1 MDILT
6 IFHVAISLGSKVL
19 NAPPNYNEML
29 MQVIDDYY
37 FRNGSL
43 LHDAGLSKAELSQAI
58 LQPDS
63 YEQKQWNNFINYF
76 IKLSVIINELNEQIN
91 IILAEQKQT
100 EKNIYAAE
108 QLLKLILEARERWDM
123 SMLNDEQD
131 RMLKLFKDYE
141 ERFNTLKSNGS
152 HITFIYTRLAEI
164 QIEMNH
170 HVEVVQNIAQQR
182 MEKVTEAVTQSS
194 HQRIDAFENLA
205 TNLQK
210 VLDENTVNLR
220 ETETQLAKTDPSEQ
234 LYSELTS
241 KVDFYKDA
249 ISKYEQAKQLIEQQ
263 KEKEIESRQLNE
275 EILEKLT
282 QQLPEPSTIEERMQ
296 IAQETL
302 TSSAILIANDSKQR
316 ENTSIILNEIE
327 ELFKDN
333 PLISNTLINNI
344 SDFKNGLVQSSALE
358 DAFKFGEEELSSTL
372 DSFGNL
378 MKEKHSITQELKSL
392 ENESKKLHVDLR
404 RLSRDING
412 YNRDHDLTPPPPPS
426 NDSSP
431 RP

>member
-131 RMLKLFKDYE
+131 RMLKLLKDYE
-141 ERFNTLKSNGS
+141 ERFNTLNSNGA
-152 HITFIYTRLAEI
+152 HITLMYTRLAEI

-205 TNLQK
+205 SNLQK
-210 VLDENTVNLR
+210 VLDENTVKLR

-263 KEKEIESRQLNE
+263 KEKEIASRQLNE
-275 EILEKLT
+275 QILEKLN
-282 QQLPEPSTIEERMQ
+282 QQPVEPSTIEERMR

-302 TSSAILIANDSKQR
+302 TSSSIMIANDNKQR
-316 ENTSIILNEIE
+316 EDTGSVLHEIGE
-327 ELFKDN
+327 IFKDT
-333 PLISNTLINNI
+333 PLITSVLMKNI
-344 SDFKNGLVQSSALE
+344 SDFKSGLMKPLELE
-358 DAFKFGEEELSSTL
+358 DSFKFREEELSSSL
-372 DSFGNL
+372 DSFSKL
-378 MKEKHSITQELKSL
+378 MQEKHSITQELKPL
-392 ENESKKLHVDLR
+392 ENESKILHVDLR

-412 YNRDHDLTPPPPPS
+412 YNRDHKLTPPSPPS
-426 NDSSP
+426 NGSSP